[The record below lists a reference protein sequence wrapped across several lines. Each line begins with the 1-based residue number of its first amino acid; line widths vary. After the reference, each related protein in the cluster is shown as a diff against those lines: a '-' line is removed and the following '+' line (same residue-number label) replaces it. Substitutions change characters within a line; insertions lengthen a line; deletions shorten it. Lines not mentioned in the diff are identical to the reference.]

1 MLIDFIIP
9 FIAIALAELGD
20 KTQLAVLT
28 LATKHKEHLSV
39 FSGAMCG
46 FLIVDGLAIIFGD
59 FIAQYIPVLYMKLL
73 AGILFL
79 GFGIAAV
86 CSKDGEL
93 MTIKQGAAFKTAFIM
108 ILLAELGD
116 KTQITAGLFA
126 TQYNMYLVFFGV
138 MSALALLTAMAVI
151 IGRTVTK
158 YLHQKYVVWISGAL
172 FIAIG
177 IATLFP
183 VIQAF
188 F

>member
-1 MLIDFIIP
+1 
-9 FIAIALAELGD
+9 
-20 KTQLAVLT
+20 
-28 LATKHKEHLSV
+28 
-39 FSGAMCG
+39 
-46 FLIVDGLAIIFGD
+46 
-59 FIAQYIPVLYMKLL
+59 
-73 AGILFL
+73 
-79 GFGIAAV
+79 
-86 CSKDGEL
+86 
-93 MTIKQGAAFKTAFIM
+93 M

-126 TQYNMYLVFFGV
+126 TQYNMYLVFLGV

-158 YLHQKYVVWISGAL
+158 YLHQKYVVWISGVL